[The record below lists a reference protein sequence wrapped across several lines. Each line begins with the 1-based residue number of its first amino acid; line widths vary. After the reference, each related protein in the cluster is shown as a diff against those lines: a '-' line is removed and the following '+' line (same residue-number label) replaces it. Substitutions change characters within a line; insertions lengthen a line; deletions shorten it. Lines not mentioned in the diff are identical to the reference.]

1 MQKYKIWQVKLS
13 PSQLNDL
20 ENREDVPEWYRDYL
34 DTTMYPTK
42 DKVSKAE
49 YLYLHTGNI
58 TAKSLNEVFHTG
70 NSMISDNIEYLDNA
84 SGRRMH
90 SLTVGDVVE
99 EPDGTKH
106 FVNFTGF
113 DRL

>member
-42 DKVSKAE
+42 DKVRLEKE
-49 YLYLHTGNI
+49 I
-58 TAKSLNEVFHTG
+58 
-70 NSMISDNIEYLDNA
+70 I
-84 SGRRMH
+84 
-90 SLTVGDVVE
+90 DVSIR
-99 EPDGTKH
+99 KKK
-106 FVNFTGF
+106 
-113 DRL
+113 RQL